1 MSILFLHDREWLETL
16 GKHREALGMYADFT
30 CLSAE
35 NESLHTDEVAQ
46 VEQFLED
53 SVVEVLVF
61 IGADVVASDIYLDAS
76 F

>member
-1 MSILFLHDREWLETL
+1 
-16 GKHREALGMYADFT
+16 MYADFT

-61 IGADVVASDIYLDAS
+61 IWADVVACDIYLDAS